1 MKGFPEGVTRVR
13 FGMEEGFREKGSEFS
28 RVLGLGGAFIRRL
41 GLMRKLC
48 LSPLDVKRMP
58 STEAH

>member
-1 MKGFPEGVTRVR
+1 MKGFPEGVMRVR
-13 FGMEEGFREKGSEFS
+13 FGIEEGFRVWGSEVG
-28 RVLGLGGAFIRRL
+28 RVLGLGGAFIQRL
-41 GLMRKLC
+41 GLMWKLC